1 VECVRRF
8 KPLLPQAQ
16 IIMLTVYQNTE
27 HIFNALTAEL
37 RIFAETDAPRRNCW
51 QPFGTCMPEAR
62 DE

>member
-1 VECVRRF
+1 VEWCAGSNRCC
-8 KPLLPQAQ
+8 PQAQ

-37 RIFAETDAPRRNCW
+37 RIFAETEPPAELL

-62 DE
+62 R